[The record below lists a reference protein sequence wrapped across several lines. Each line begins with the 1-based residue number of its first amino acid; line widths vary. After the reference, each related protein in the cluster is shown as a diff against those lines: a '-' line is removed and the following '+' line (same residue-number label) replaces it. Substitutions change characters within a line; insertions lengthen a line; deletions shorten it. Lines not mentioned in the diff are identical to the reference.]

1 MNPFILESLLSGH
14 GTVWADGFRFEEVNE
29 KTPTTN
35 MVEASALPDVP
46 VNLHF
51 EIEETV

>member
-1 MNPFILESLLSGH
+1 MLSGK

-35 MVEASALPDVP
+35 MVEDSALPDVP
-46 VNLHF
+46 VNLQF
-51 EIEETV
+51 ELEETV